1 MSNLSDAQK
10 ESLNSRVKMIESRM
24 KEKGAYVFITGALW
38 ALIFMLIFIAA
49 SVYLFKIGYMV
60 FFFVTAFLSGCCFMS
75 FLCKMLH
82 QLLYYVY
89 KAYKKINGKE
99 F

>member
-10 ESLNSRVKMIESRM
+10 ESLNNRVKMIESRM
-24 KEKGAYVFITGALW
+24 KEKGDYVFITGALW

-49 SVYLFKIGYMV
+49 SVYLFKTGYMI
-60 FFFVTAFLSGCCFMS
+60 FFSVTVFLSGCCFMS
-75 FLCKMLH
+75 FLCKMLQ
-82 QLLYYVY
+82 QLLYYTY
-89 KAYKKINGKE
+89 KTYKKLGGKD